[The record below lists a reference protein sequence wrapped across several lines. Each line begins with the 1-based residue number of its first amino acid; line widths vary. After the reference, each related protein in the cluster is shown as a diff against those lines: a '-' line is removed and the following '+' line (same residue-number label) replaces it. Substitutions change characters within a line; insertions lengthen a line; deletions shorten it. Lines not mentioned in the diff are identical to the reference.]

1 MGKRNQI
8 PCAVRVLRI
17 RVPWLSASELQ
28 AGCSSEDMAG
38 KEERTLRLKS
48 EGWEDGW
55 VGKALSGQAARARV
69 QMFRTQNIPALA
81 VHDCNLSTG
90 GRDKQIPLA
99 C

>member
-1 MGKRNQI
+1 
-8 PCAVRVLRI
+8 
-17 RVPWLSASELQ
+17 
-28 AGCSSEDMAG
+28 MAG
-38 KEERTLRLKS
+38 KEERALRLKS

-55 VGKALSGQAARARV
+55 VGKALPGQAVRARV

-81 VHDCNLSTG
+81 VHDCSLSTG